1 MRRLAVVV
9 PAMNEEATIG
19 ELLER
24 VATVE
29 VHGHELFT
37 VIVDDGSSDRTGEIA
52 RRGGATVV
60 RHEVNRGLG
69 AAVRTGLR
77 SAVEEGADLVA
88 YLDADLEYYP
98 EDIPRLVE
106 PILQRRAD
114 YVLGSRFRGESG
126 VRGMK
131 AYRWI
136 GNHVFTTLLILL
148 TRRPITDGQTGMRAF
163 SREAAANAEIVHD
176 YNYAQVLTLDL
187 VKKGYRLLEVPIRY
201 RLREHGASFIS
212 WRYPAKV
219 LPAILRE
226 LRAP

>member
-1 MRRLAVVV
+1 
-9 PAMNEEATIG
+9 MNEEATIG

-37 VIVDDGSSDRTGEIA
+37 VVVDDGSSDRTGEIA
-52 RRGGATVV
+52 RRGGAKVV

-163 SREAAANAEIVHD
+163 SRETAANAEIVHD